1 MTALFTGKG
10 DGGTTK
16 VFDTEKGKRISKAS
30 PVAEALGSLD
40 EVNSFLGLCKVKS
53 AERGLYVGTVHPSF
67 EYIVHELQEG
77 LFTVQ
82 AEIAGADKRITPEKV
97 EWAEDI
103 INIIEKE
110 LPPITTFFISG
121 GTPETLSDESDRGA
135 AELAALFDFA
145 RTLARRAERRVV
157 EVREPINPLNGKM
170 KEEWRKVSEPSLA
183 YLNRLSSVLYAL
195 ARLSNHKSGIKE
207 SAPTYD

>member
-1 MTALFTGKG
+1 MALFTGKG

-16 VFDTEKGKRISKAS
+16 IFDTEKGKRISKSS

-53 AERGLYVGTVHPSF
+53 AKRGLYVGTTHPSF

-82 AEIAGADKRITPEKV
+82 AEVAGADKSITPEKI
-97 EWAEDI
+97 EWVEDI
-103 INIIEKE
+103 INTIEKE
-110 LPPITTFFISG
+110 LPPIHSFFISG
-121 GTPETLSDESDRGA
+121 GT
-135 AELAALFDFA
+135 ELAALFDFA

-157 EVREPINPLNGKM
+157 EVREPIDTANKKM
-170 KEEWRKVSEPSLA
+170 KEEWRKVSEHSLA
-183 YLNRLSSVLYAL
+183 FMNRLSSILYAL

-207 SAPTYD
+207 SAPTYN

>member
-1 MTALFTGKG
+1 MALFTGKG

-16 VFDTEKGKRISKAS
+16 VFDTEKGKRISKSS

-53 AERGLYVGTVHPSF
+53 AKRGLYVGTTHPSF

-82 AEIAGADKRITPEKV
+82 AEVAGADKSITPEKI
-97 EWAEDI
+97 EWVEDI
-103 INIIEKE
+103 INTIEKE
-110 LPPITTFFISG
+110 LPPIHSFFISG
-121 GTPETLSDESDRGA
+121 GT
-135 AELAALFDFA
+135 ELASLFDFA

-157 EVREPINPLNGKM
+157 EVREPIDTANNKM
-170 KEEWRKVSEPSLA
+170 KEEWRKVSEHSLA
-183 YLNRLSSVLYAL
+183 FMNRLSSILYAL

-207 SAPTYD
+207 SAPTYN